1 MENLNLTPIKNL
13 SDEFVQ
19 LLRQTLASNGT
30 NSSGQLSKS
39 IKSIVK
45 QNGKWIE
52 ISISLDDYWKYVE
65 YGTKPHFP
73 PIEAIRK
80 WIRVKP
86 ILPKPLQNGKLPTEN
101 QLAFLIARKISKVG
115 TRPQP
120 FFTKSIEQF
129 DLINKVYD
137 VVIKSIEEQINN
149 EIDNELE

>member
-30 NSSGQLSKS
+30 NSSGHLSNS

-45 QNGKWIE
+45 QQGKWIE

-120 FFTKSIEQF
+120 FFEKSIEQF

-137 VVIKSIEEQINN
+137 VVASEIEKQINK
-149 EIDNELE
+149 EIENELE